1 VPIVK
6 PAAAQLAFRRDQV
19 LIELRRDWAV
29 GGATW
34 LRGSLLITDAAAY
47 LRGERH
53 FTALF
58 APTATR
64 SLASYSF
71 TRGQVLLNVLDN
83 VAGRAEAW
91 RRDAAGQWVKKDIAA
106 PYPGTLLV
114 RGLHD
119 PLVKDD
125 ALAEAFTATYVDFLT
140 PDTLSLGHTG
150 TDTLETG

>member
-1 VPIVK
+1 MPSH
-6 PAAAQLAFRRDQV
+6 QSTL
-19 LIELRRDWAV
+19 
-29 GGATW
+29 
-34 LRGSLLITDAAAY
+34 
-47 LRGERH
+47 
-53 FTALF
+53 
-58 APTATR
+58 ATR

-150 TDTLETG
+150 TDTLLRRLIFLSWNNKASKLMTLLPL